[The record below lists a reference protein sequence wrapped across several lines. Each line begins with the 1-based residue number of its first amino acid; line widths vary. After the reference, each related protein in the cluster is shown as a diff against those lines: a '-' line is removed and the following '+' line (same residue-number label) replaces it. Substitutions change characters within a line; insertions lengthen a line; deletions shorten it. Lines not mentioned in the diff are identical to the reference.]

1 MDTEWLAARFEANRT
16 RLRSVAY
23 RMLGSLSEAD
33 DAVQETWLRLNRSDS
48 GEIKDLGRWLTTV
61 TARVC
66 LDMLRARRSRRE
78 EPLEAHL
85 PDPIVAREDDAD
97 PEQAALLADSVGL
110 ALLVVLETLPPPERL
125 AFVLHDVFDV
135 PFEEIAPIVGRS
147 PAAARQPASRARRR
161 VKTVTVPDAGI
172 ADQRKVVDAFLAAAR
187 AGDFDGL
194 VAVLDPDVV
203 LRAER
208 GGAPALLRGAPTVAR
223 AAVAVSA
230 RGLVVRPAVVNGV
243 AGVVSWLRDGRPFS
257 VMAFTVVHG
266 KIVEIDVLADPER
279 LARLDLTAV
288 RP

>member
-1 MDTEWLAARFEANRT
+1 M
-16 RLRSVAY
+16 
-23 RMLGSLSEAD
+23 
-33 DAVQETWLRLNRSDS
+33 
-48 GEIKDLGRWLTTV
+48 
-61 TARVC
+61 
-66 LDMLRARRSRRE
+66 
-78 EPLEAHL
+78 
-85 PDPIVAREDDAD
+85 
-97 PEQAALLADSVGL
+97 
-110 ALLVVLETLPPPERL
+110 
-125 AFVLHDVFDV
+125 
-135 PFEEIAPIVGRS
+135 
-147 PAAARQPASRARRR
+147 
-161 VKTVTVPDAGI
+161 
-172 ADQRKVVDAFLAAAR
+172 VDAFLAAAR

-208 GGAPALLRGAPTVAR
+208 GGAPALLRGAHTVAR